1 MSNDRIVVLMRFRGL
16 SREQEAFDSDFGGG
30 TVMSM
35 ATAGPGGVGE
45 EVIRDNEV
53 KRLRDH
59 HLR

>member
-1 MSNDRIVVLMRFRGL
+1 MSDGRILVLMRFRGV

-45 EVIRDNEV
+45 KSLEIMR
-53 KRLRDH
+53 
-59 HLR
+59 